1 MRKMRKSKFGA
12 IAIVIAGLMI
22 TSAVSITGE
31 TAIENNSEIIRE
43 IDVEAC
49 YFSMEQTEVLNVE
62 KSSASSRTS
71 TIIVDTDFDDYH
83 PTIAGDTSGRFFA
96 GFELTMDEVDY
107 YPDFWYSLDGGDSW
121 TESGYFSTS
130 LGCMYPDV
138 DSSDNGFYA
147 AFSGSEDTPGD
158 QWLVRAEDLDA
169 ITGSTWPWS
178 TYGFDYLEYFGIS
191 CHTIDGEPWNYGG
204 ESSTGYNGYSGN
216 DVEGCPFVYYQTD
229 SEGYATIGWLNGVQ
243 DYLHSDFAIDEVTG
257 MSYAVYDNQVE
268 MTLLL
273 RKDDFGTWNAEGH
286 HDYLGSY
293 DVGDGVTNLMNPSVE
308 AHDDIVVVVA
318 EEDGNI
324 VCFYSNDGF
333 ASAQQSAVV
342 SSAMYP
348 EVMVGADGT
357 TFVCSYVKNGAVYSM
372 RSEDGGMT
380 WTGEGQVEDSQ
391 VESEYGSHD
400 LGKGTQGIFAVWQD
414 NRDADL
420 DIYFGEATS
429 VSAPDVKII
438 SVTGGL
444 GVTAVIKNEGT
455 AAASNVAWTISVT
468 GGILNL
474 INVNKGD
481 TIATLGIGEEKTVK
495 SGLFIGLG
503 TIYVTVTADS
513 ATENLEGKHWIIF
526 TVL

>member
-31 TAIENNSEIIRE
+31 TAKEKNVEIIRE
-43 IDVEAC
+43 IAMEAC
-49 YFSMEQTEVLNVE
+49 YFDMEQTEVFNAE
-62 KSSASSRTS
+62 KLSASSRAS

-83 PTIAGDTSGRFFA
+83 PTVAGDASGRFFA
-96 GFELTMDEVDY
+96 GFEFTQDEVDY
-107 YPDFWYSLDGGDSW
+107 LPDFWYSLDGGDSW
-121 TESGYFSTS
+121 TESGAFSES
-130 LGCMYPDV
+130 LGCEYPDA

-147 AFSGSEDTPGD
+147 TFSGSENDRGE
-158 QWLVRAEDLDA
+158 QWLVRGEDLEA
-169 ITGSTWPWS
+169 ITGSRWVWS
-178 TYGFDYLEYFGIS
+178 THGFDYLEFMSIS
-191 CHTIDGEPWNYGG
+191 CYTRDGEDWNYGG
-204 ESSTGYNGYSGN
+204 MAGTGYNGYSGN
-216 DVEGCPFVYYQTD
+216 DVEGCPFIYYQVNE
-229 SEGYATIGWLNGVQ
+229 EGYATIGWLNNVQ
-243 DYLHSDFAIDEVTG
+243 DYKHSDFAIDEVTE
-257 MSYAVYDNQVE
+257 MSYAVYDNDVD

-273 RKDDFGTWNAEGH
+273 RKDNYGIWDQDGH
-286 HDYLGSY
+286 HVYVTSY

-333 ASAQQSAVV
+333 ASVQQSTVV

-348 EVMVGADGT
+348 EVMLAADGV
-357 TFVCSYVKNGAVYSM
+357 TFVCSYIKNGAINSIK
-372 RSEDGGMT
+372 SEDGGQT
-380 WTGEGQVEDSQ
+380 WTGEGEVEDTQ
-391 VESEYGSHD
+391 VESEYGAHD
-400 LGKGTQGIFAVWQD
+400 LGKGTQAIFSVWQD
-414 NRDADL
+414 NRNPDL
-420 DIYFGEATS
+420 DIYFTEASS

-474 INVNKGD
+474 INKNAGD
-481 TIATLGIGEEKTVK
+481 TIASLGPGQEQTVK

-513 ATENLEGKHWIIF
+513 ATENVEGKHWIIF